1 MITVY
6 QLKPKFQALLRPLVM
21 KLYQAEVT
29 ANQVTI
35 TTCIGSVV
43 VALIVGFLAHL
54 QWIFWL
60 IPSWM
65 FIRMALNAIDG
76 ILAKEFFQKSSL
88 GAYYNELCDVIADS
102 ALFLVFACIST
113 VNQWLVVLIIILSIL
128 SEYAGVM
135 GPLIGASRRY
145 DGPMGKSDRALVF
158 GTISAGIAIG
168 WLPLTWLNPLLVII
182 ALLLIYTLV
191 NRVTRAVK
199 EVSDKKE

>member
-1 MITVY
+1 MISVY
-6 QLKPKFQALLRPLVM
+6 QLKPKFQALLRPLVK

-43 VALIVGFLAHL
+43 IALIVGFLAHL

-60 IPSWM
+60 IPGWM

-76 ILAKEFFQKSSL
+76 ILAKEFNQKSSL

-102 ALFLVFACIST
+102 ALFLVFAFIST

-158 GTISAGIAIG
+158 GIISAGIAIG

-182 ALLLIYTLV
+182 AFLLIYTLV